1 MDLLGRNLSVADI
14 KIVCE
19 EDEYILK
26 HMQIGETTKHTGKS
40 PEGPRPSFP
49 ASHANITEMT
59 ELRMRIDRWNG
70 RRSMSL

>member
-1 MDLLGRNLSVADI
+1 
-14 KIVCE
+14 
-19 EDEYILK
+19 
-26 HMQIGETTKHTGKS
+26 MQIGETTTKHTGKS